1 MGRFALGNAV
11 AVAALL
17 MGFPAGADDL
27 ISHHPELL
35 TSSPDNR
42 WWQATKIAKSAAEY
56 ACMEVLHKSAVGE
69 AASTVGKAMTK
80 GRGEFVEFL
89 VDGMADI
96 AGAKFCDAMGM
107 KSPTPGLNPVKL
119 PDFNFDAHIAGPKT
133 LAQAWCSLNESN
145 GRACAGLPPTPFCT
159 PGQSSVFGPCGDM
172 PSLAWP
178 K

>member
-1 MGRFALGNAV
+1 
-11 AVAALL
+11 
-17 MGFPAGADDL
+17 
-27 ISHHPELL
+27 
-35 TSSPDNR
+35 
-42 WWQATKIAKSAAEY
+42 
-56 ACMEVLHKSAVGE
+56 
-69 AASTVGKAMTK
+69 MTK

-107 KSPTPGLNPVKL
+107 KSPAPGLNPVKS

>member
-42 WWQATKIAKSAAEY
+42 WWQATKIAKSATEY

-69 AASTVGKAMTK
+69 AASTVGKGNDEGARRVRRIPCRWD
-80 GRGEFVEFL
+80 GRHSRGKIL
-89 VDGMADI
+89 
-96 AGAKFCDAMGM
+96 
-107 KSPTPGLNPVKL
+107 
-119 PDFNFDAHIAGPKT
+119 
-133 LAQAWCSLNESN
+133 
-145 GRACAGLPPTPFCT
+145 
-159 PGQSSVFGPCGDM
+159 
-172 PSLAWP
+172 
-178 K
+178 